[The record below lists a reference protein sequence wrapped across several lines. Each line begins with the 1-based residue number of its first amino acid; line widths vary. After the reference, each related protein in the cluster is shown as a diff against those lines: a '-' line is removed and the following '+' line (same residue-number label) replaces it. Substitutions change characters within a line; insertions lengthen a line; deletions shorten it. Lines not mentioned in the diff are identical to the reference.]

1 MSKGEELFALDH
13 NIINK
18 KSTVIYNGIE
28 MPVEDLRRRDLNN
41 HITIGTVARMDYQ
54 KSMDVRKS
62 CRTIS

>member
-1 MSKGEELFALDH
+1 
-13 NIINK
+13 
-18 KSTVIYNGIE
+18 